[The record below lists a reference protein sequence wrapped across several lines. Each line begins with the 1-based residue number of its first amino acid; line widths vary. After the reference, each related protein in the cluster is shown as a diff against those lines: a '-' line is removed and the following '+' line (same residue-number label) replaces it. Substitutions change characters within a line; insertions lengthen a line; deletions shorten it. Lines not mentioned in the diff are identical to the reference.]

1 MADSRPDPVDRRWMR
16 RAIALARRARPSPN
30 PRVGAVIVRDG
41 EVVGEGWHV
50 AAGQPHA
57 EINALRQAGDAARG
71 AAMYVTLEPCCHT
84 GRTGPCAEAVINAG
98 VARVVAGCA
107 DPNPAVAGGGLRRLE
122 GAGITVACGV
132 EEEAARD
139 LIAGHE
145 RFFRTGLP
153 YVVWKYAMTL
163 DGRIATVQGLSR
175 WISGEVSRR
184 FVHRMRRESDAILVG
199 IGTVLADDPLLTARP
214 AGSFPPPYRVVAD
227 SRART
232 PLSARLLVP
241 GDGRVIILTA
251 EDAPQHRVEALKS
264 AGAHIIC
271 AGQGRVALA
280 RALRTLAGDCGVRS
294 VLLEGGPVLAA
305 SMLREGLVCEIV
317 CFVAG
322 KLFGDG
328 LAPLADIGVVSPE
341 EAIAAHIRRIRRFGA
356 DLAVFAKLD
365 SACV

>member
-1 MADSRPDPVDRRWMR
+1 MADSRPDPADSRWMR
-16 RAIALARRARPSPN
+16 RALALARRARPSPN

-57 EINALRQAGDAARG
+57 EINALTQAGDAARG
-71 AAMYVTLEPCCHT
+71 ATMYVTLEPCCHT
-84 GRTGPCAEAVINAG
+84 GRTGPCAQAVIDAG
-98 VARVVAGCA
+98 ISRVVAGCA

-122 GAGITVACGV
+122 GAGIAVACGV
-132 EEEAARD
+132 EEEAARE

-145 RFFRTGLP
+145 RFFRSRLP

-163 DGRIATVQGLSR
+163 DGRIATAQGLSR
-175 WISGEVSRR
+175 WISGEASRR

-199 IGTVLADDPLLTARP
+199 IGTVLADDPLLTARH
-214 AGSFPPPYRVVAD
+214 AGSFPQPYRVVAD

-251 EDAPQHRVEALKS
+251 EDALQDRVEALKS
-264 AGAHIIC
+264 AGAHVIC
-271 AGQGRVALA
+271 AGQGRVDLT
-280 RALRTLAGDCGVRS
+280 RALRSLAEDYGVRS
-294 VLLEGGPVLAA
+294 VLLEGGPALAA
-305 SMLREGLVCEIV
+305 SMVRDGLVCEIV

-322 KLFGDG
+322 KLFGEG
-328 LAPLADIGVVSPE
+328 LGPLGDIGVVSPD
-341 EAIAAHIRRIRRFGA
+341 EAVQPRIRRIRRFGA
-356 DLAVFAKLD
+356 DVAIFAKLD
-365 SACV
+365 TACV